1 MNNSED
7 RLGCFLTFL
16 LLGCITGFIAFINEG
31 IMTLTKFVIF
41 VVVFAFLLGWLIYR
55 AKSMEEEKK
64 RDEEW
69 QLANEEWNRKRHEEL
84 VEKSRVNVIVS
95 NDEFRKIVSVTVPF
109 LDFQRQL
116 MRRRGFKRYLE
127 ALIVDNPGYQSDFLL
142 SQLVGSD
149 VASCMSLLGFNK
161 TIDVSTK
168 QGQLTYLV
176 CDILR
181 GYLDEYVYNET
192 FEEFA
197 GNISMGKIEDYPGTK
212 TIIDLVQMNLDMYVG
227 FTKVETNVENREL
240 GMCNVLHNYDVDQ
253 EKRIKHLLK
262 ELIVKLAECI
272 ETDPLVLANIM
283 SDRFGENLTAAS
295 LRKIDE
301 TGGYLEKEGGS
312 LEELNRLIGL
322 KPVKDEIRTL
332 ANFVHVQKLRQQKG
346 LKATPISYHCVF
358 SGNPGTGKTTVAR
371 ILAGIYKELGVLAG
385 GQLIETDRS
394 GLVAEYVGQTA
405 VKTNKIIDKA
415 LNGVLF
421 IDEAYTLATGEK
433 EDYGNEAIATLLKRM
448 EDDRDRLVVV
458 LAGYTDQMETFIN
471 SNPGLRSRFSRQ
483 IEFPDYSVDELYEIF
498 CLSVRSSDFH
508 LSEGASERLYRIIEK
523 AVRSKKTDFGNAR
536 YVRNLFE
543 KTIERQANRLAS
555 QEEVS
560 EQDLTLLTGD
570 DIYFLPNP

>member
-1 MNNSED
+1 
-7 RLGCFLTFL
+7 
-16 LLGCITGFIAFINEG
+16 
-31 IMTLTKFVIF
+31 
-41 VVVFAFLLGWLIYR
+41 
-55 AKSMEEEKK
+55 MEEEKK